1 MCNAYQTYTLGPSMH
16 WARATVHESLK
27 GLNFA
32 RLVPLLVS
40 LEAMSAPKQV
50 QMDSIDESKVIVYS
64 ACFLCYNG
72 LIPEFNNIGCAVH
85 ETFLCLDYEAC
96 LKPGQGLL
104 KMPDGIG
111 ICCGCCAVKLIP
123 ITTCIKAQSQFF
135 CCVSAA
141 ALPPDGEVPMMFSI
155 CFLSLFPKVGCLK
168 KLAEMKG

>member
-1 MCNAYQTYTLGPSMH
+1 
-16 WARATVHESLK
+16 
-27 GLNFA
+27 
-32 RLVPLLVS
+32 
-40 LEAMSAPKQV
+40 MSAPKQV

-141 ALPPDGEVPMMFSI
+141 ALPPDGEAGLSPEFSHQTTETI
-155 CFLSLFPKVGCLK
+155 VSDGGLNNQLGRDF
-168 KLAEMKG
+168 

>member
-1 MCNAYQTYTLGPSMH
+1 
-16 WARATVHESLK
+16 
-27 GLNFA
+27 
-32 RLVPLLVS
+32 
-40 LEAMSAPKQV
+40 MSAPKQV

-123 ITTCIKAQSQFF
+123 ITTCIKAQ
-135 CCVSAA
+135 
-141 ALPPDGEVPMMFSI
+141 
-155 CFLSLFPKVGCLK
+155 
-168 KLAEMKG
+168 

>member
-1 MCNAYQTYTLGPSMH
+1 MRRTDLG
-16 WARATVHESLK
+16 
-27 GLNFA
+27 GFA
-32 RLVPLLVS
+32 KKIALRLIHRGFWV
-40 LEAMSAPKQV
+40 V

>member
-1 MCNAYQTYTLGPSMH
+1 MAQFRAATLAAALGSSA
-16 WARATVHESLK
+16 ARGS
-27 GLNFA
+27 GLTFA
-32 RLVPLLVS
+32 NLFS
-40 LEAMSAPKQV
+40 IIMSAPKQV

-141 ALPPDGEVPMMFSI
+141 ALPPDGEAQEDVQRYEDDASSV
-155 CFLSLFPKVGCLK
+155 LLLVVGSQQSGK
-168 KLAEMKG
+168 AN